1 MYFFA
6 LLITAV
12 MAGEITFEIK
22 DRTEQCFMEELK
34 KDQESILEFQVFVNI
49 ELISK

>member
-6 LLITAV
+6 FLLATV
-12 MAGEITFEIK
+12 LAGEITFEIK

-34 KDQESILEFQVFVNI
+34 KDQESILEFQVR
-49 ELISK
+49 L